1 MQRISCR
8 MTVFFDPPY
17 WVAVIERE
25 ETGRLTACKLTLGAE
40 PKDYDL
46 YALVL
51 TRWHT
56 LSFGPAMEGG
66 KVENTRPVGPK
77 RMQRQINKVLQQ
89 QGTGTKAQQALKA
102 QHEETR
108 HARKVLSAQEKE
120 AQREHQFSLRQQKKR
135 EKHRGH

>member
-17 WVAVIERE
+17 WVAVIERRE
-25 ETGRLTACKLTLGAE
+25 ADRLTACKITLGAE

-56 LSFGPAMEGG
+56 FSFSPAMQGDIRER
-66 KVENTRPVGPK
+66 TRPVGPK
-77 RMQRQINKVLQQ
+77 RMQRQISKALQQ
-89 QGTGTKAQQALKA
+89 QGAGTKAQQALKA
-102 QHEETR
+102 QHEETK
-108 HARKVLSAQEKE
+108 HARKALSAQEKE
-120 AQREHQFSLRQQKKR
+120 AQRKRQFSLKQQKKR